1 MEIKGIKRKMP
12 IGKQTVIVTDT
23 ELKQSDLLFYAENP
37 RVFSAL
43 HTLEEDSPS
52 QETIEKEM
60 CKLDHVKTLRT
71 SIEANGGLLEPVIV
85 KDNVVLEGNCRLA
98 AYRMLAKNDLSKWA
112 YIRCTV
118 LPEDITEEQILS
130 LLGTIHIIGRMD
142 WNAFEKAG
150 YLYRTQK
157 KSRRPITAIADD
169 LGMRVNDAKLSI
181 KVYDR
186 MHEEDDMQPRKW
198 SHYYELLKN
207 SAITN
212 ADEENPDM
220 KIISRVIEKIKN
232 DDFSDA
238 KDIRKI
244 GTVIKSQNE
253 DALEVLE
260 EFLVGDIELDE
271 AVDRTSD
278 LNRAQTIKKGFAN
291 FQKLLIGNWDQI
303 HNLTKSDSDLN
314 LTIKQIEDSL
324 KSLVKM
330 INNG

>member
-1 MEIKGIKRKMP
+1 METKREMP
-12 IGKQTVIVTDT
+12 IGKQTVLVTDT

-43 HTLEEDSPS
+43 HTLDDDSPS

-85 KDNVVLEGNCRLA
+85 RGNVVLEGNCRLA
-98 AYRMLAKNDLSKWA
+98 AYRMLAKKDLSKWA

-118 LPEDITEEQILS
+118 LPDDITEEQILS

-150 YLYRTQK
+150 YLYRTKK
-157 KSRRPITAIADD
+157 KSRRPIEAIADD
-169 LGMRVNDAKLSI
+169 LGMKVSDAKLSI

-186 MHEEDDMQPRKW
+186 MHKEDDMQPRKW

-207 SAITN
+207 PAITN

-220 KIISRVIEKIKN
+220 KIISRVIDKIKN
-232 DDFSDA
+232 EEFTDA

-253 DALEVLE
+253 DALEVLD
-260 EFLVGDIELDE
+260 EFLEGEIELDD
-271 AVDRTSD
+271 AVDLTSD

-291 FQKLLIGNWDQI
+291 FQKLLKDNWDRVSK
-303 HNLTKSDSDLN
+303 LTETDSDLN
-314 LTIKQIEDSL
+314 LIINQVENSL
-324 KSLVKM
+324 NSLVKK

>member
-1 MEIKGIKRKMP
+1 METKREMP
-12 IGKQTVIVTDT
+12 IGKQTVLVTDT
-23 ELKQSDLLFYAENP
+23 ELKQSDLKFYAENP

-43 HTLEEDSPS
+43 HTLDDDAPS

-60 CKLDHVKTLRT
+60 CKLDHVKTLRM

-85 KDNVVLEGNCRLA
+85 RGNVVLEGNCRLA
-98 AYRMLAKNDLSKWA
+98 AYRMLAKVDPIKWA

-118 LPEDITEEQILS
+118 LPEDITEEQILN

-157 KSRRPITAIADD
+157 KSRRPINAIADD
-169 LGMRVNDAKLSI
+169 LGMRVNDAKLAI

-186 MHEEDDMQPRKW
+186 MHKEDDMQPRKW
-198 SHYYELLKN
+198 SHYFELFKN
-207 SAITN
+207 PAITN

-220 KIISRVIEKIKN
+220 KIISRVIDKIKN
-232 DDFSDA
+232 EEFTDA

-253 DALEVLE
+253 DALEVLD
-260 EFLVGDIELDE
+260 EFLEGEIELDD
-271 AVDRTSD
+271 AVDLTSD
-278 LNRAQTIKKGFAN
+278 LNRAQTIKKGFSN
-291 FQKLLIGNWDQI
+291 FQKLLKDNWDRVSK
-303 HNLTKSDSDLN
+303 LTETDSDLN
-314 LTIKQIEDSL
+314 LIINQVENSL
-324 KSLVKM
+324 SSLVKK

>member
-1 MEIKGIKRKMP
+1 METKREMP
-12 IGKQTVIVTDT
+12 IGKQSVIVTDT
-23 ELKQSDLLFYAENP
+23 ELKQSELLFYAENP

-43 HTLEEDSPS
+43 HTLDEDSPS

-71 SIEANGGLLEPVIV
+71 SIEANGGLLEPVSV
-85 KDNVVLEGNCRLA
+85 RGNVVLEGNCRLA
-98 AYRMLAKNDLSKWA
+98 AYRMLAKKDLSKWA

-118 LPEDITEEQILS
+118 LPENITEEQILS

-169 LGMRVNDAKLSI
+169 LGMKVGDAKLSI

-207 SAITN
+207 PAITN

-220 KIISRVIEKIKN
+220 KILSRVIDKIKN
-232 DDFSDA
+232 EEFSDA

-253 DALEVLE
+253 DALEVLD
-260 EFLVGDIELDE
+260 EFLDGEIDLND
-271 AVDRTSD
+271 AVDLTSD
-278 LNRAQTIKKGFAN
+278 LNRAQTIKKGFIN
-291 FQKLLIGNWDQI
+291 FQKLLKDNWDRVTK
-303 HNLTKSDSDLN
+303 LTESDTDLN
-314 LTIKQIEDSL
+314 LIISQVENSL
-324 KSLVKM
+324 NSLVKKM
-330 INNG
+330 SNG

>member
-1 MEIKGIKRKMP
+1 METKREMP

-23 ELKQSDLLFYAENP
+23 ELKQSELLFYAENP

-43 HTLEEDSPS
+43 HTLDEDSPS

-85 KDNVVLEGNCRLA
+85 RGNIVLEGNCRLA
-98 AYRMLAKNDLSKWA
+98 AYRMLAKKDIKKWA

-169 LGMRVNDAKLSI
+169 LGMKSNEAKLSI

-198 SHYYELLKN
+198 SYYFELLKN
-207 SAITN
+207 PAITN
-212 ADEENPDM
+212 ADEENPNM
-220 KIISRVIEKIKN
+220 RIISRVIEKIKS
-232 DDFSDA
+232 DDFTDA
-238 KDIRKI
+238 KDVRKI
-244 GTVIKSQNE
+244 GAVIKSQNE
-253 DALEVLE
+253 DALEVLN
-260 EFLVGDIELDE
+260 EFLEGEIDLDD
-271 AVDRTSD
+271 AVDLTSD
-278 LNRAQTIKKGFAN
+278 LNRAQTIKKGFIN
-291 FQKLLIGNWDQI
+291 FQKLLKDNWDRVSK
-303 HNLTKSDSDLN
+303 LTRSDSDLN
-314 LTIKQIEDSL
+314 LIINQVENSL
-324 KSLVKM
+324 STLVKK

>member
-1 MEIKGIKRKMP
+1 MEPTKREMP

-43 HTLEEDSPS
+43 HTLDEDSPS

-60 CKLDHVKTLRT
+60 CKLDHVKTLRM

-85 KDNVVLEGNCRLA
+85 KGNIVLEGNCRLA
-98 AYRMLAKNDLSKWA
+98 AYRMLAKKDLSKWG

-150 YLYRTQK
+150 YLYRTKQ
-157 KSRRPITAIADD
+157 KSRRPIKAIADD
-169 LGMRVNDAKLSI
+169 LGMKVNDAILSV
-181 KVYDR
+181 KVYEKMR
-186 MHEEDDMQPRKW
+186 EEDDMQPRKW

-207 SAITN
+207 PTIAN
-212 ADEENPDM
+212 ADVENPDM
-220 KIISRVIEKIKN
+220 KIVSRVIEKIKN
-232 DDFSDA
+232 EEFIDA

-253 DALEVLE
+253 DALEVLD
-260 EFLVGDIELDE
+260 EFLDGEIDLDD
-271 AVDRTSD
+271 AVDLTGD

-291 FQKLLIGNWDQI
+291 FQKLLKDNWERVYK
-303 HNLTKSDSDLN
+303 LTESDTDLN
-314 LTIKQIEDSL
+314 LMISQVENSL
-324 KSLVKM
+324 SSLVKKM
-330 INNG
+330 SNG

>member
-1 MEIKGIKRKMP
+1 MDIKREMP
-12 IGKQTVIVTDT
+12 IGKQTVQVVDK

-43 HTLEEDSPS
+43 HTLDDDSPS

-85 KDNVVLEGNCRLA
+85 RGNVVLEGNCRLA
-98 AYRMLAKNDLSKWA
+98 AYRLLAKKDIEKWA

-118 LPEDITEEQILS
+118 LPDNITEEQILS

-157 KSRRPITAIADD
+157 KSRRPIKAIADD
-169 LGMRVNDAKLSI
+169 LGMRVPDAQLSI

-186 MHEEDDMQPRKW
+186 MREEDDMQPRKW
-198 SHYYELLKN
+198 SHYFELLKN
-207 SAITN
+207 STITN
-212 ADEENPDM
+212 ADEDNPDM
-220 KIISRVIEKIKN
+220 RIVSRVIEKIKN
-232 DDFSDA
+232 EDFTDA

-244 GTVIKSQNE
+244 GNVIKSQNE
-253 DALEVLE
+253 DALDVLD
-260 EFLVGDIELDE
+260 EFLDGEISLED
-271 AVDRTSD
+271 AVDLTND
-278 LNRAQTIKKGFAN
+278 LNKAQTIKKGFDN
-291 FQKLLIGNWDQI
+291 FHKLISN
-303 HNLTKSDSDLN
+303 NLDRVSKLTESDSDLN
-314 LTIKQIEDSL
+314 LKIMQIEDTL
-324 KSLVKM
+324 KSLVTK

>member
-1 MEIKGIKRKMP
+1 METKREMP

-43 HTLEEDSPS
+43 HTLDEDSPS

-60 CKLDHVKTLRT
+60 CKLDHVKTLRM

-85 KDNVVLEGNCRLA
+85 KGNVVLEGNCRLA
-98 AYRMLAKNDLSKWA
+98 AYRMLAKKDLSKWA

-118 LPEDITEEQILS
+118 LPENITDEQILS

-169 LGMRVNDAKLSI
+169 LGMKVGDAKLSI

-207 SAITN
+207 PAITN

-220 KIISRVIEKIKN
+220 KIVSRVIEKIKN
-232 DDFSDA
+232 EDFADA

-253 DALEVLE
+253 DALEVLD
-260 EFLVGDIELDE
+260 EFLDGEIDLDD
-271 AVDRTSD
+271 AVDLTSD
-278 LNRAQTIKKGFAN
+278 LNRAQTIKKGFVN
-291 FQKLLIGNWDQI
+291 FQKMLKDNWDRVTK
-303 HNLTKSDSDLN
+303 LTESDTDLN
-314 LTIKQIEDSL
+314 LIISQYPKYYNT
-324 KSLVKM
+324 LVRKM
-330 INNG
+330 GNG

>member
-1 MEIKGIKRKMP
+1 METKREMP
-12 IGKQTVIVTDT
+12 IGKQTVQVTDK

-43 HTLEEDSPS
+43 HTLDDDSPS

-60 CKLDHVKTLRT
+60 CKLDHVKTLKT

-85 KDNVVLEGNCRLA
+85 RGNVVLEGNCRLA
-98 AYRMLAKNDLSKWA
+98 AYRILAKVDPIKWA

-118 LPEDITEEQILS
+118 LPDNIKEEQILN

-157 KSRRPITAIADD
+157 KSRRPINAIADD
-169 LGMRVNDAKLSI
+169 LGMKVNDAKLSI

-186 MHEEDDMQPRKW
+186 MREEDDMQPRKW
-198 SHYYELLKN
+198 SHYFELLKN
-207 SAITN
+207 TTITN
-212 ADEENPDM
+212 ADEENPDLH
-220 KIISRVIEKIKN
+220 IVSRVIEKIK
-232 DDFSDA
+232 DEEFVDS

-244 GTVIKSQNE
+244 AKVIKSQNE
-253 DALEVLE
+253 DAIEVLG
-260 EFLVGDIELDE
+260 EFLDGEIDLDD
-271 AVDRTSD
+271 AVDLTGD

-291 FQKLLIGNWDQI
+291 FQKLLKDNWDRVNSLI
-303 HNLTKSDSDLN
+303 KSDSDLN
-314 LTIKQIEDSL
+314 MEILQVADSL
-324 KSLVKM
+324 GTLVKK

>member
-1 MEIKGIKRKMP
+1 METKREMP
-12 IGKQTVIVTDT
+12 IGKHTVLVTDT
-23 ELKQSDLLFYAENP
+23 ELKQSELLFYAENP

-43 HTLEEDSPS
+43 HTLDDDAPS

-60 CKLDHVKTLRT
+60 CKLDHVKTLRM

-85 KDNVVLEGNCRLA
+85 RGSVVLEGNCRLA
-98 AYRMLAKNDLSKWA
+98 AYRMLAKVDPIKWA

-150 YLYRTQK
+150 YLFRTK
-157 KSRRPITAIADD
+157 NKSRRPIEAIAED
-169 LGMRVNDAKLSI
+169 LGMKVNDAKLSI

-186 MHEEDDMQPRKW
+186 MHKEDDMQPRKW

-207 SAITN
+207 STIIN
-212 ADEENPDM
+212 ADVENPDM
-220 KIISRVIEKIKN
+220 NIVSRVIEKIKN
-232 DDFSDA
+232 EDFVDA

-253 DALEVLE
+253 DALEALD
-260 EFLVGDIELDE
+260 EFLEGEIELDE

-278 LNRAQTIKKGFAN
+278 LNRAQTIKKGFNN
-291 FQKLLIGNWDQI
+291 FKKLLNDNIDRI
-303 HNLTKSDSDLN
+303 KKLTESDSDLN
-314 LTIKQIEDSL
+314 LTIQQVENSL
-324 KSLVKM
+324 KILVKK

>member
-1 MEIKGIKRKMP
+1 L
-12 IGKQTVIVTDT
+12 D
-23 ELKQSDLLFYAENP
+23 DDA
-37 RVFSAL
+37 
-43 HTLEEDSPS
+43 PS

-85 KDNVVLEGNCRLA
+85 KGNVVLEGNCRLA
-98 AYRMLAKNDLSKWA
+98 AYRMLAKKDLSKWS

-150 YLYRTQK
+150 YLFRTK
-157 KSRRPITAIADD
+157 NKSRRPIEAIAED
-169 LGMRVNDAKLSI
+169 LGMKVSDAKLSI

-186 MHEEDDMQPRKW
+186 MHKEDDMQPRKW

-207 SAITN
+207 STITN
-212 ADEENPDM
+212 ADNENPDM
-220 KIISRVIEKIKN
+220 MIIARVIEKIKN
-232 DDFSDA
+232 DDFDDA

-260 EFLVGDIELDE
+260 EFLEGDLDLDD
-271 AVDRTSD
+271 AVDLTSD
-278 LNRAQTIKKGFAN
+278 LNRAQTIKKGFNN
-291 FQKLLIGNWDQI
+291 FKKLLNDNIDRI
-303 HNLTKSDSDLN
+303 KKLTESDSDLN
-314 LTIKQIEDSL
+314 LTIQQVENSL
-324 KSLVKM
+324 KILVKK

>member
-1 MEIKGIKRKMP
+1 METKREMP

-43 HTLEEDSPS
+43 HTLDDDSPS

-85 KDNVVLEGNCRLA
+85 RGNVVLEGNCRLA
-98 AYRMLAKNDLSKWA
+98 AYRMLAKKDIEKWA

-118 LPEDITEEQILS
+118 LPDNITEEQILS

-169 LGMRVNDAKLSI
+169 LGMKVNEAKLSI
-181 KVYDR
+181 KVYER
-186 MHEEDDMQPRKW
+186 MHKEDDMQPRKW

-207 SAITN
+207 PAITN
-212 ADEENPDM
+212 ADEENPDLM
-220 KIISRVIEKIKN
+220 IVSRVIEKIKN
-232 DDFSDA
+232 DSFTDA

-244 GTVIKSQNE
+244 GIVIKSQNE
-253 DALEVLE
+253 DALSV
-260 EFLVGDIELDE
+260 LDE
-271 AVDRTSD
+271 YLDGEIDLDDAVDLTSD
-278 LNRAQTIKKGFAN
+278 LNKAQTIKKGFTN
-291 FQKLLIGNWDQI
+291 FHKLLKDKWENVVQ
-303 HNLTKSDSDLN
+303 LTNSDSDLN
-314 LTIKQIEDSL
+314 MLIIQVENSL
-324 KSLVKM
+324 KSLVKK

>member
-1 MEIKGIKRKMP
+1 METKREMP
-12 IGKQTVIVTDT
+12 IGKQTVLVTDT
-23 ELKQSDLLFYAENP
+23 ELKQSDLQFYAENP

-43 HTLEEDSPS
+43 HTLDDDAPS

-60 CKLDHVKTLRT
+60 CKLDHVKTLRM

-85 KDNVVLEGNCRLA
+85 RGNVVLEGNCRLA
-98 AYRMLAKNDLSKWA
+98 AYRMLAKVDPIKWA

-118 LPEDITEEQILS
+118 LPEDITEEQILN

-157 KSRRPITAIADD
+157 KSRRPINAIADD
-169 LGMRVNDAKLSI
+169 LGMRVNDAKLAI

-186 MHEEDDMQPRKW
+186 MHKEDDMQPRKW
-198 SHYYELLKN
+198 SHYFELFKN
-207 SAITN
+207 PAITN

-220 KIISRVIEKIKN
+220 KIISRVIDKIKN
-232 DDFSDA
+232 EEFTDA

-253 DALEVLE
+253 DALEVLD
-260 EFLVGDIELDE
+260 EFLEGEIELDD
-271 AVDRTSD
+271 AVDLTSD
-278 LNRAQTIKKGFAN
+278 LNRAQTIKKGFSN
-291 FQKLLIGNWDQI
+291 FQKLLKDNWDRVSK
-303 HNLTKSDSDLN
+303 LTETDSDLN
-314 LTIKQIEDSL
+314 LIINQVENSL
-324 KSLVKM
+324 SSLVKK

>member
-1 MEIKGIKRKMP
+1 METKREMP
-12 IGKQTVIVTDT
+12 IGKQTVLVTDT

-43 HTLEEDSPS
+43 HTLDDDAPS

-60 CKLDHVKTLRT
+60 CKLDHVKTLRM

-85 KDNVVLEGNCRLA
+85 RGNVVLEGNCRLA
-98 AYRMLAKNDLSKWA
+98 AYRMLAKVDPIKWA
-112 YIRCTV
+112 YIRCTI
-118 LPEDITEEQILS
+118 LPENIKDELILN

-157 KSRRPITAIADD
+157 KSRRPINAIADD
-169 LGMRVNDAKLSI
+169 LGMKVNDAKLSI

-186 MHEEDDMQPRKW
+186 MREEDDMQPRKW

-207 SAITN
+207 PTITN

-220 KIISRVIEKIKN
+220 NIISRVIDKIKN
-232 DDFSDA
+232 EEFTDA

-244 GTVIKSQNE
+244 GSVIKSQNE
-253 DALEVLE
+253 DALEVLD
-260 EFLVGDIELDE
+260 EFLEGGINLDD
-271 AVDRTSD
+271 AVDLTSD
-278 LNRAQTIKKGFAN
+278 LNRAQTIKKGFNN
-291 FQKLLIGNWDQI
+291 FKKLLNDNIDRI
-303 HNLTKSDSDLN
+303 KKLTESDSDLN
-314 LTIKQIEDSL
+314 LTIQQVENSL
-324 KSLVKM
+324 KILVKK
-330 INNG
+330 IDNG

>member
-1 MEIKGIKRKMP
+1 MEPTKREMP
-12 IGKQTVIVTDT
+12 IGKQTVTVTDT

-43 HTLEEDSPS
+43 HTLDEDSPS

-60 CKLDHVKTLRT
+60 CKLDHVKTLRM

-85 KDNVVLEGNCRLA
+85 KGNIVLEGNCRLA
-98 AYRMLAKNDLSKWA
+98 AYRMLAKKDISRWS

-150 YLYRTQK
+150 YLWRTQK
-157 KSRRPITAIADD
+157 KSRRPINAIADD
-169 LGMRVNDAKLSI
+169 LGMKVNDAKLSI
-181 KVYDR
+181 KVYER
-186 MHEEDDMQPRKW
+186 MRKEDDMQPRKW
-198 SHYYELLKN
+198 SHYFELLKN
-207 SAITN
+207 PAITN

-220 KIISRVIEKIKN
+220 NIVDRVIEKIKN
-232 DDFSDA
+232 EDFSDA

-253 DALEVLE
+253 DALEVLD
-260 EFLVGDIELDE
+260 EFLDGEIELDD
-271 AVDRTSD
+271 AVDLTND
-278 LNRAQTIKKGFAN
+278 LNKAQTIKKGIVN
-291 FQKLLIGNWDQI
+291 FQKLLKDNWDRI
-303 HNLTKSDSDLN
+303 SKLTESDTDLN
-314 LTIKQIEDSL
+314 LIINQVENSL
-324 KSLVKM
+324 SSLVKKM
-330 INNG
+330 SNG